1 MPKVKKEIER
11 GDVFWARLDPTVG
24 SELQKTR
31 PVIVLSINPLNK
43 ARKTVV
49 VVPLST
55 SAPAIEFL
63 NVALKGG
70 SVARCEHIR
79 AIDKTR
85 LADRIGSISDTDMAK
100 IEEGIAR
107 IFGINR

>member
-1 MPKVKKEIER
+1 
-11 GDVFWARLDPTVG
+11 VG

-31 PVIVLSINPLNK
+31 PVVVLSINPLNK

-100 IEEGIAR
+100 IEEGISR
-107 IFGINR
+107 IFGVNR

>member
-1 MPKVKKEIER
+1 MSKIKEIER

-31 PVIVLSINPLNK
+31 RVVVLSINPLNK

-85 LADRIGSISDTDMAK
+85 LAERIGSISNTDMAK

-107 IFGINR
+107 ILAIHR

>member
-31 PVIVLSINPLNK
+31 PVVVLSINPLNK

-55 SAPAIEFL
+55 SAPAIMFL
-63 NVALKGG
+63 NVALKG
-70 SVARCEHIR
+70 
-79 AIDKTR
+79 
-85 LADRIGSISDTDMAK
+85 
-100 IEEGIAR
+100 
-107 IFGINR
+107 

>member
-1 MPKVKKEIER
+1 MPKIKVQASR
-11 GDVFWARLDPTVG
+11 GDVFWASLDPTIG

-31 PVIVLSINPLNK
+31 PVVVLSINPLNQ

-79 AIDKTR
+79 SIDKAR
-85 LADRIGSISDTDMAK
+85 LTDKIGSVSDADMQN
-100 IEEGIAR
+100 IERGVSRILGIGR
-107 IFGINR
+107 

>member
-31 PVIVLSINPLNK
+31 PVVVLSINPLNK

-79 AIDKTR
+79 AIDKSR
-85 LADRIGSISDTDMAK
+85 LADRIGSISDADMVM
-100 IEEGIAR
+100 IEEGVSR
-107 IFGINR
+107 ILGVNH

>member
-1 MPKVKKEIER
+1 MNAIER

-31 PVIVLSINPLNK
+31 PVVVLSINPLNK
-43 ARKTVV
+43 VRKTVV

-85 LADRIGSISDTDMAK
+85 LLERVGSISDTDMLK
-100 IEEGIAR
+100 IDEGVTR
-107 IFGINR
+107 ILGIHR

>member
-1 MPKVKKEIER
+1 MTKNIAR
-11 GDVFWARLDPTVG
+11 GDVLWARLDPTLG

-31 PVIVLSINPLNK
+31 PVVVLSVNPLNK
-43 ARKTVV
+43 VRKTVV

-63 NVALKGG
+63 NVGLKGG

-79 AIDKTR
+79 AIDKSR
-85 LADRIGSISDTDMAK
+85 LTDKIGAISVADLEK
-100 IEEGIAR
+100 IEEGITR
-107 IFGINR
+107 ILGIRR

>member
-1 MPKVKKEIER
+1 MSKIKTDIAR
-11 GDVFWARLDPTVG
+11 GDVFWARLDPTIG
-24 SELQKTR
+24 SEIQKTR
-31 PVIVLSINPLNK
+31 PVVVLSINPINK

-70 SVARCEHIR
+70 AVARCEHIR
-79 AIDKTR
+79 SIDKAR
-85 LADRIGSISDTDMAK
+85 FADKIGSISGADIAK
-100 IEEGIAR
+100 IEEGISR
-107 IFGINR
+107 IFGMNR

>member
-1 MPKVKKEIER
+1 MNAIER

-31 PVIVLSINPLNK
+31 PVVVLSINPLNK
-43 ARKTVV
+43 VRKTVV

-85 LADRIGSISDTDMAK
+85 LLERVGSISDTDMLK
-100 IEEGIAR
+100 IDEGVAR
-107 IFGINR
+107 ILGIHR

>member
-31 PVIVLSINPLNK
+31 PVVVLSINPLNK

-85 LADRIGSISDTDMAK
+85 LADRIGSISDNDMAK
-100 IEEGIAR
+100 IEEGISR
-107 IFGINR
+107 ILGVNR

>member
-1 MPKVKKEIER
+1 MSKISTDIAR
-11 GDVFWARLDPTVG
+11 GDVLWARLDPTVG

-31 PVIVLSINPLNK
+31 PVVVLSVNPLNK
-43 ARKTVV
+43 VRKTVV

-70 SVARCEHIR
+70 SVARCEHLR

-85 LADRIGSISDTDMAK
+85 LVEKIGSISVADIDK
-100 IEEGIAR
+100 IEEGVKR
-107 IFGINR
+107 ILGISR

>member
-1 MPKVKKEIER
+1 MSKMKI
-11 GDVFWARLDPTVG
+11 
-24 SELQKTR
+24 
-31 PVIVLSINPLNK
+31 
-43 ARKTVV
+43 

-79 AIDKTR
+79 AIDKAR
-85 LADRIGSISDTDMAK
+85 LTDKIGSITDKDMKK
-100 IEEGIAR
+100 IEEGVTR
-107 IFGINR
+107 IMGISAA

>member
-1 MPKVKKEIER
+1 M
-11 GDVFWARLDPTVG
+11 G

-31 PVIVLSINPLNK
+31 PVVVLSINPLNK

-85 LADRIGSISDTDMAK
+85 LADRIGSISDNDMAK
-100 IEEGIAR
+100 IEEGISR
-107 IFGINR
+107 ILGVNH

>member
-1 MPKVKKEIER
+1 MSKMNIELAR
-11 GDVFWARLDPTVG
+11 GDVFWARLDPTIG

-31 PVIVLSINPLNK
+31 PVVVLSINPINK

-79 AIDKTR
+79 SIDKAR
-85 LADRIGSISDTDMAK
+85 LADKIGSISNTDMAK

-107 IFGINR
+107 ILGMNH